1 MRASLGTRRLKL
13 KQTSSLPP
21 RTSFPVVGRI
31 RLSVGRDGTENGN
44 VRRAFVFFR
53 EEGEN
58 KRAGNW
64 INVTTFWIKMEA
76 CSSWT
81 SKRGGSFKR
90 ARFGIY
96 VRSSTLRLFAFLR
109 KFCRVGITEIKIR
122 IILFCVDKQEYL
134 RETRYIRKK
143 IEPFKII
150 SLWFLMSII
159 WSSSW

>member
-1 MRASLGTRRLKL
+1 
-13 KQTSSLPP
+13 
-21 RTSFPVVGRI
+21 
-31 RLSVGRDGTENGN
+31 
-44 VRRAFVFFR
+44 
-53 EEGEN
+53 
-58 KRAGNW
+58 
-64 INVTTFWIKMEA
+64 MEA

-109 KFCRVGITEIKIR
+109 KFCRVEITEWHEIKIR
-122 IILFCVDKQEYL
+122 IILFCVDKQVYL

-150 SLWFLMSII
+150 SLILNIHYLIFELIDN
-159 WSSSW
+159 